1 MNKAAKLPLFCDSL
15 FEYKRNR
22 SRSVKVGKISIGGD
36 EPIRLQS
43 MTTTNTL
50 DSEATAAQCIRIA
63 TAGADLVRIT
73 TQGRRE
79 AVNLED
85 IKRSICARG
94 FDIPLSADVHFN
106 PNAALL
112 AAERVE
118 KVRINPGNFADGA
131 KMFRNVE
138 LNDEE
143 YAAELAEIEA
153 RLLPL
158 LEICKRRGTALR
170 IGANHGSLSDRIMSR
185 YGDTPIGMVESC
197 MEYLRMCRRHG
208 FEDIVLSIKS
218 SNTRVMVHTV
228 RLLVSAMKAENMD
241 YPLHLGVTEAG
252 GAEDGRIKSAVGIG
266 ALLADGIGD
275 TIRVSLTEEP
285 EEEIPVARRLRDMFV
300 NRAGHPVIKPVEN
313 FTYSPFEY
321 HARESHKVGIFGG
334 VQTAAVV
341 ADLRGGIETE
351 VSAIQCEAVIC
362 DKPLERLPQ
371 GYERLLQIVPV
382 ESNDGL
388 AGSYLWPL
396 YRIDEFRSVSD
407 VKGPF
412 VLEMEYG
419 DLEGA
424 VVDRLRKEKDCV
436 ILLGTKNINGVAEQR
451 AFFLAMQAMGLSH
464 PVIIHR
470 RYEEKGLADLQI
482 EAAADMGMLL
492 LDGYGDAVSLSA
504 PAVGFA
510 SLVDLLF
517 GILQASRVRF
527 SKTEYISCPGCGRTL
542 FDLQTTSLKVRQR
555 TSHLK
560 GLKIA
565 VMGCIVNGI
574 GEMADADY
582 GYVGA
587 GPGKVSLY
595 RNRELVSRALPEEE
609 AVDRLVELIKESGD
623 WVDAE

>member
-1 MNKAAKLPLFCDSL
+1 
-15 FEYKRNR
+15 
-22 SRSVKVGKISIGGD
+22 
-36 EPIRLQS
+36 
-43 MTTTNTL
+43 
-50 DSEATAAQCIRIA
+50 
-63 TAGADLVRIT
+63 
-73 TQGRRE
+73 
-79 AVNLED
+79 
-85 IKRSICARG
+85 
-94 FDIPLSADVHFN
+94 
-106 PNAALL
+106 
-112 AAERVE
+112 
-118 KVRINPGNFADGA
+118 
-131 KMFRNVE
+131 
-138 LNDEE
+138 
-143 YAAELAEIEA
+143 
-153 RLLPL
+153 
-158 LEICKRRGTALR
+158 
-170 IGANHGSLSDRIMSR
+170 MSR

-300 NRAGHPVIKPVEN
+300 KRAGHPVIKPVEN